1 MFDEN
6 NKQEG
11 QKKLLLLVSYVNV
24 ETYST
29 LLSKEARVAPFEP
42 NPLSIWHDVVF
53 AEFREFGM
61 SRVKTADKK

>member
-11 QKKLLLLVSYVNV
+11 HNMMLLLVYYVNV

-29 LLSKEARVAPFEP
+29 FLSKEARMTPLEP
-42 NPLSIWHDVVF
+42 NPLSIWHDVAF